1 MPRLDEDS
9 FIELVTPYRHEL
21 QVHCYRLLGSFEDAE
36 EALQDT
42 LLSVWRH
49 HDDFEGRSSI
59 RTWLY
64 RIATNRCLDH
74 LRAGRREPVGTPL
87 RHEPPPPDSF
97 GEVSWLQPYPD
108 DLFAPDPA
116 DVVEAREALSLAYV
130 RALQM
135 LPPRQRVVL
144 VLRDVLRFQ
153 ASEVAE
159 MLETTEESVTSALKR
174 ARATLKVEQPPEPP
188 PPPRSARERRIV
200 EAWVDAFAVLD
211 IPRLVDLLTE
221 DSWLRMPPLPFEYHG
236 REAASRFFTAMS
248 NGARQDRIIHSRAN
262 GQPAYA
268 AYGRDP
274 LTGLWHC
281 NGLFV
286 LTLAGD
292 RVHEVT
298 RFEPALA
305 VLAGLPRTLDR

>member
-9 FIELVTPYRHEL
+9 FTELVAPYRHEL

-49 HDDFEGRSSI
+49 HDGFEGRSSI

-74 LRAGRREPVGTPL
+74 LRAGRREPVSTPL
-87 RHEPPPPDSF
+87 SREPPPPSST
-97 GEVSWLQPYPD
+97 GEVPWLQPYPD
-108 DLFAPDPA
+108 DLLGSDPA
-116 DVVEAREALSLAYV
+116 DVVEDREALSLAYV
-130 RALQM
+130 RALQL

-144 VLRDVLRFQ
+144 VLRDVLRFR
-153 ASEVAE
+153 AGEVAA

-174 ARATLKVEQPPEPP
+174 ARATLKVERHPAPRRRRARPGNAGSSRRGWTRSRSGTSRGWSP
-188 PPPRSARERRIV
+188 CSPRTPGCGCRHCRSSTVGARRRHGSPPRSSV
-200 EAWVDAFAVLD
+200 G
-211 IPRLVDLLTE
+211 
-221 DSWLRMPPLPFEYHG
+221 LRD
-236 REAASRFFTAMS
+236 
-248 NGARQDRIIHSRAN
+248 DRIIHTRVN

-274 LTGLWHC
+274 VTGLQHC
-281 NGLFV
+281 KG
-286 LTLAGD
+286 
-292 RVHEVT
+292 RSC
-298 RFEPALA
+298 
-305 VLAGLPRTLDR
+305 